1 MKPEDH
7 ADIMFRTMPNGVLPM
22 KRWGLAL
29 WVTLTIAPVLL
40 PAQGKIPIIVF
51 DSLTKDVGSVVEGQ
65 TLKHVFKFTNKG
77 TALLEI
83 IRAEGS

>member
-1 MKPEDH
+1 
-7 ADIMFRTMPNGVLPM
+7 MFCTMPNGVLPM